1 MPLLK
6 MEKPGLKQ
14 SQYRDM
20 LWKMWWVARGGGLG
34 GGAAGGGGGGGSP
47 YHDML

>member
-1 MPLLK
+1 MRAAWQTFEAAQLPLLK

-20 LWKMWWVARGGGLG
+20 LWKLWQKVCM
-34 GGAAGGGGGGGSP
+34 
-47 YHDML
+47 Y